1 MYQPWLCSCNKEN
14 HILEHCSLPE
24 GIKKTVHER
33 AKFTQ
38 QTSKNLD
45 TLYQIVESVFT
56 TLEDKGIKTLAYEK
70 QNLFCKAEF
79 QSQLARFEL
88 HIT

>member
-1 MYQPWLCSCNKEN
+1 
-14 HILEHCSLPE
+14 LPE

-45 TLYQIVESVFT
+45 TLYQIVKSVFT

-70 QNLFCKAEF
+70 
-79 QSQLARFEL
+79 
-88 HIT
+88 